1 MALFFYIFYDIFQYQ
16 NMKDLMLKLKETLTM
31 NIHHEIEKL
40 FQQRQDIPLFYIE
53 SGSRLWGMA
62 SPDSDYDV
70 RGFHLPSKDQYFD
83 YKKYRD
89 LIEVMDG
96 DFDFVSYDLDK
107 MFGLLAKSNPTVL
120 EWVRAH
126 IVYFNQFPEW
136 EKFRDGLLERIDYK
150 ALYYHYL
157 SLAKGGMNVMQTADN
172 FSYKKVFYSIR
183 GLMSAELATQ
193 HIMPELLITELF
205 AQIDVNDPLR
215 HWAENYLEIK
225 KQQKEK
231 AQVPETEQAQILTLL
246 HDKIEALNLRAIE
259 PTNDVEKLKQYLKEY
274 SFNLKQHFYG

>member
-1 MALFFYIFYDIFQYQ
+1 
-16 NMKDLMLKLKETLTM
+16 
-31 NIHHEIEKL
+31 
-40 FQQRQDIPLFYIE
+40 
-53 SGSRLWGMA
+53 
-62 SPDSDYDV
+62 
-70 RGFHLPSKDQYFD
+70 
-83 YKKYRD
+83 
-89 LIEVMDG
+89 
-96 DFDFVSYDLDK
+96 
-107 MFGLLAKSNPTVL
+107 
-120 EWVRAH
+120 
-126 IVYFNQFPEW
+126 
-136 EKFRDGLLERIDYK
+136 
-150 ALYYHYL
+150 
-157 SLAKGGMNVMQTADN
+157 
-172 FSYKKVFYSIR
+172 
-183 GLMSAELATQ
+183 MSAELATQ

>member
-1 MALFFYIFYDIFQYQ
+1 MDIQQ
-16 NMKDLMLKLKETLTM
+16 
-31 NIHHEIEKL
+31 EIQQVFEK
-40 FQQRQDIPLFYIE
+40 REDIPLFYIE

-126 IVYFNQFPEW
+126 IVYFNAFPEW
-136 EKFRDGLLERIDYK
+136 QGFRNGLVERIDYS
-150 ALYYHYL
+150 ALYHHYL
-157 SLAKGGMNVMQTADN
+157 SLAKGGIKVIQTADN
-172 FSYKKVFYSIR
+172 FTYKKVFYSIR

-193 HIMPELLITELF
+193 EIMPELLITTLF
-205 AQIDVNDPLR
+205 AQVSEHDPLR
-215 HWAENYLEIK
+215 HWAEDYLEIK

-231 AQVPETEQAQILTLL
+231 AQLPEAEQRAILKLL
-246 HDKIEALNLRAIE
+246 DNKIEQLAARQMQKADHRESLEANL
-259 PTNDVEKLKQYLKEY
+259 TEY
-274 SFNLKQHFYG
+274 GRHLKQHYNQ

>member
-1 MALFFYIFYDIFQYQ
+1 
-16 NMKDLMLKLKETLTM
+16 M
-31 NIHHEIEKL
+31 NIHYEIEKL

-70 RGFHLPSKDQYFD
+70 RGFHLPSKDQYYD
-83 YKKYRD
+83 YKKHRD
-89 LIEVMDG
+89 LIEIMDG

-126 IVYFNQFPEW
+126 IVYFNAFPEW
-136 EKFRDGLLERIDYK
+136 QGFRDGLLERIDYS
-150 ALYYHYL
+150 ALYHHYL
-157 SLAKGGMNVMQTADN
+157 SLAKGGMKVMQSADN
-172 FSYKKVFYSIR
+172 FTYKKVFYSIR

-193 HIMPELLITELF
+193 EQMPELLITDLF
-205 AQIDVNDPLR
+205 AQVNANDPLR
-215 HWAENYLEIK
+215 HWAEDYLEIK

-231 AQVPETEQAQILTLL
+231 VQLPEAEQATILNLL
-246 HDKIEALNLRAIE
+246 EHKIEQLAEKSMQKADRRAS
-259 PTNDVEKLKQYLKEY
+259 LKAYLTDY
-274 SFNLKQHFYG
+274 SRLLKQHYYQ

>member
-89 LIEVMDG
+89 LIEIMDG

-107 MFGLLAKSNPTVL
+107 IVIRNCATPTP
-120 EWVRAH
+120 H
-126 IVYFNQFPEW
+126 N
-136 EKFRDGLLERIDYK
+136 
-150 ALYYHYL
+150 H
-157 SLAKGGMNVMQTADN
+157 QTYN
-172 FSYKKVFYSIR
+172 
-183 GLMSAELATQ
+183 
-193 HIMPELLITELF
+193 
-205 AQIDVNDPLR
+205 NC
-215 HWAENYLEIK
+215 
-225 KQQKEK
+225 KQCF
-231 AQVPETEQAQILTLL
+231 
-246 HDKIEALNLRAIE
+246 HR
-259 PTNDVEKLKQYLKEY
+259 
-274 SFNLKQHFYG
+274 

>member
-1 MALFFYIFYDIFQYQ
+1 
-16 NMKDLMLKLKETLTM
+16 M
-31 NIHHEIEKL
+31 NIDHEIEKL

-70 RGFHLPSKDQYFD
+70 RGFHLPSKAQYFD
-83 YKKYRD
+83 YQKHRD
-89 LIEVMDG
+89 LIEIMDG
-96 DFDFVSYDLDK
+96 DFDFVSFDLNK

-126 IVYFNQFPEW
+126 IIYFNQFPEW
-136 EKFRDGLLERIDYK
+136 NKFKDRLLEEVDYK

-157 SLAKGGMNVMQTADN
+157 SLAKGGMNVMQVADN
-172 FSYKKVFYSIR
+172 FTYKKVFYSIR

-193 HIMPELLITELF
+193 QIMPELLITELF
-205 AQIDVNDPLR
+205 EQIDANDPLR
-215 HWAENYLEIK
+215 HWAEDYLEIK

-231 AQVPETEQAQILTLL
+231 AQVPEAEQIQILKLL
-246 HDKIEALNLRAIE
+246 NDKIEILSSRKIE
-259 PTNDVEKLKQYLKEY
+259 QTNNIEKLKNYLTEY
-274 SFNLKQHFYG
+274 SFNLKKHFYG

>member
-1 MALFFYIFYDIFQYQ
+1 
-16 NMKDLMLKLKETLTM
+16 M
-31 NIHHEIEKL
+31 NIQKEIENV
-40 FQQRQDIPLFYIE
+40 FQNRDEHPLFYIE

-70 RGFHLPSKDQYFD
+70 RGFHLPSKVQYYD
-83 YKKYRD
+83 YRQHRD
-89 LIEVMDG
+89 LIEIMDG
-96 DFDFVSYDLDK
+96 DFDFVSFDLNK

-136 EKFRDGLLERIDYK
+136 EKFRDRLLAKIDYK

-157 SLAKGGMNVMQTADN
+157 SLAKGGMNVMQVADN
-172 FSYKKVFYSIR
+172 FTYKKVFYSIR

-193 HIMPELLITELF
+193 QIMPELLITELF
-205 AQIDVNDPLR
+205 EQIDVNDPLR
-215 HWAENYLEIK
+215 HWAEDYLEIK

-231 AQVPETEQAQILTLL
+231 AQVPEQEQTQILKLL
-246 HDKIEALNLRAIE
+246 NDKIEVLALRKIE
-259 PTNDVEKLKQYLKEY
+259 QTNDIENLKKYLTEY
-274 SFNLKQHFYG
+274 SLNLKQHFYG

>member
-1 MALFFYIFYDIFQYQ
+1 
-16 NMKDLMLKLKETLTM
+16 M
-31 NIHHEIEKL
+31 NIHYEIEKL
-40 FQQRQDIPLFYIE
+40 FQQRQNIPLFYIE

-70 RGFHLPSKDQYFD
+70 RGFHLTSKDQYFD

-126 IVYFNQFPEW
+126 IVYFNAFPEW
-136 EKFRDGLLERIDYK
+136 QGFRDGLLERIDYS
-150 ALYYHYL
+150 ALYHHYL
-157 SLAKGGMNVMQTADN
+157 SLAKGGMKVMQSADN
-172 FSYKKVFYSIR
+172 FTYKKVFYSIR

-193 HIMPELLITELF
+193 EQMPELLITDLF
-205 AQIDVNDPLR
+205 VQVNANDPLR
-215 HWAENYLEIK
+215 HWAEDYLEIK

-231 AQVPETEQAQILTLL
+231 VQLPEAEQATILNLL
-246 HDKIEALNLRAIE
+246 EHKIEQLAEKSMQKADRRASLE
-259 PTNDVEKLKQYLKEY
+259 AYLTDY
-274 SFNLKQHFYG
+274 SRHLKQHYYQ

>member
-1 MALFFYIFYDIFQYQ
+1 MQIEQEIQHLF
-16 NMKDLMLKLKETLTM
+16 KD
-31 NIHHEIEKL
+31 
-40 FQQRQDIPLFYIE
+40 RDDIPLFYIE

-70 RGFHLPSKDQYFD
+70 RGFHLPSKAQYYD
-83 YKKYRD
+83 YCQHRD
-89 LIEVMDG
+89 LIEIMDG
-96 DFDFVSYDLDK
+96 DFDLVSFDLNK

-136 EKFRDGLLERIDYK
+136 DKFKDRLLEEVDYK

-157 SLAKGGMNVMQTADN
+157 SLAKGGMNVMQVADN
-172 FSYKKVFYSIR
+172 FTYKKVFYSIR

-193 HIMPELLITELF
+193 QIMPELLITELF
-205 AQIDVNDPLR
+205 EQIDANDPLR
-215 HWAENYLEIK
+215 HWAEDYLEIK

-231 AQVPETEQAQILTLL
+231 AQVPEAEQIQILKLL
-246 HDKIEALNLRAIE
+246 NDKIEILSSRKIE
-259 PTNDVEKLKQYLKEY
+259 QTNNIEKLKNYLTEY
-274 SFNLKQHFYG
+274 SFNLKKHFYG

>member
-1 MALFFYIFYDIFQYQ
+1 
-16 NMKDLMLKLKETLTM
+16 
-31 NIHHEIEKL
+31 
-40 FQQRQDIPLFYIE
+40 
-53 SGSRLWGMA
+53 MA

-70 RGFHLPSKDQYFD
+70 RGFHLPSKTQYYD
-83 YKKYRD
+83 YRKHRD
-89 LIEVMDG
+89 LIEIMDG
-96 DFDFVSYDLDK
+96 DFDFVSFDLNK

-136 EKFRDGLLERIDYK
+136 EKFRDGLLQRIDYK

-172 FSYKKVFYSIR
+172 FTYKKVFYSIR

-193 HIMPELLITELF
+193 EIMPELLITTLF
-205 AQIDVNDPLR
+205 EQIDANDPLR
-215 HWAENYLEIK
+215 HWAEDYLEIK

-231 AQVPETEQAQILTLL
+231 AQVPETEQLQILKLL
-246 HDKIEALNLRAIE
+246 NHKIEALNLRTIE
-259 PTNDVEKLKQYLKEY
+259 STNDVDKLQQYLTEY
-274 SFNLKQHFYG
+274 SLSLKQHFYG

>member
-1 MALFFYIFYDIFQYQ
+1 
-16 NMKDLMLKLKETLTM
+16 M
-31 NIHHEIEKL
+31 NIQQEIQNL
-40 FQQRQDIPLFYIE
+40 FKDRDDHPLFYIE

-70 RGFHLPSKDQYFD
+70 RGFHLPSKAQYYD
-83 YKKYRD
+83 YRQHRD

-96 DFDFVSYDLDK
+96 DFDFVSFDLNK

-126 IVYFNQFPEW
+126 IVYSNQFPEW

-172 FSYKKVFYSIR
+172 FTYKKVFYSIR

-193 HIMPELLITELF
+193 RIMPELLITELF
-205 AQIDVNDPLR
+205 EQADANDLLR
-215 HWAENYLEIK
+215 QWAEDYLEIK

-231 AQVPETEQAQILTLL
+231 AQLLAAEQTQILKLL
-246 HDKIEALNLRAIE
+246 NDKIEALNLKAIE
-259 PTNDVEKLKQYLKEY
+259 PTNNLEKLQQYLTEY
-274 SFNLKQHFYG
+274 SFSLKKHFYG